1 MTAAIEEIGTVLAT
15 EGEWAWVE
23 IARRGGCDACAS
35 SSACGLG
42 TLASVFGRRAVRLR
56 MRNAVNAQPGE
67 RVTLAIDQGS
77 VATGATAVYGP
88 PLVGLLG
95 GAGIGE
101 WLGGRAGLPV
111 DGVALV
117 LGVVGFT
124 LGVVLARWVG
134 RRPDSEVR
142 YQPVLTRR
150 LPG

>member
-15 EGEWAWVE
+15 DGEWAWVE

-35 SSACGLG
+35 SSTCGVG

-56 MRNAVNAQPGE
+56 IRNAVKAQPGE
-67 RVTLAIDQGS
+67 RVTLAIDEGS
-77 VATGATAVYGP
+77 VARGAAAVYAP

-95 GAGIGE
+95 GAGVGE
-101 WLGGRAGLPV
+101 WLGAHTGLPV
-111 DGVALV
+111 DGVALG

-124 LGVVLARWVG
+124 LGAILARRVG